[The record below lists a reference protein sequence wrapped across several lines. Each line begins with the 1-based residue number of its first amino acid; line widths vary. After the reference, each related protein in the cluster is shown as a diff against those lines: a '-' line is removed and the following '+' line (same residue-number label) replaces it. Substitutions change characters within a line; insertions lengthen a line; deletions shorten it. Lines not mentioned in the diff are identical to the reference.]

1 MISNISIIIS
11 KEIKERKIRKKIY
24 EKILYSRLNNNDFF
38 KKNRPLSIYN
48 FYTYILP
55 IFYSHSIIIILY
67 IMRFYKK
74 EVQFRYVL
82 LMQVFASLVFSF
94 KTEKLL
100 FRETAMKEKAYS
112 RLIINMHLE
121 EKDSIT
127 DFSYGFYSSLDKKI
141 KEKYEI
147 LYKLN

>member
-1 MISNISIIIS
+1 MISNISITVS

-24 EKILYSRLNNNDFF
+24 ENILHSRLNNNDFF
-38 KKNRPLSIYN
+38 KKNKPISIYN

-55 IFYSHSIIIILY
+55 LFYSHSILIILY

-74 EVQFRYVL
+74 EVQFKYLL

-121 EKDSIT
+121 EKENIT
-127 DFSYGFYSSLDKKI
+127 DFSYDFYSCLDNKI
-141 KEKYEI
+141 KEKYGI
-147 LYKLN
+147 LYKLD